1 MSKKNSNKKII
12 IVVIAVVIV
21 GFIAFDW
28 ISGFSDGALDDIS
41 TNEYIER
48 GASFELFALADI
60 CKINPSYILCH
71 LADTETTST
80 PDEDEDEAEVTQF
93 NCKSNVVMY
102 YKDEQR
108 NSWRQYGSTWSDIG
122 TFDLSSSIGG
132 GKIKA
137 IKGDVYIKCDWNG
150 NGEIQLKSGTTKTS
164 FLDGFLFGTGTGA
177 GQGTGAPVG
186 IPAKID
192 NLNKNVDL
200 KKRVKTLVGTIAELD
215 QNDIDKIE
223 QKLNPIVNGKYVGIT
238 FGVNLYPTFVL
249 NGYKTSS
256 PTVDQHMSSMK
267 FSKILEAPTIPTV
280 SNSRN
285 EATQIVSITHVST
298 ELKNNANSLDTSLDP
313 QCNYIDCNTKHQ
325 IRIQTLMSKYLP
337 DEGSPLITITD
348 PTFGST
354 PLKITSV
361 LGKTVGDTQYF
372 NTFYSLPSNSKEGTW
387 KVEMTN
393 PNRSNVAKATFY
405 VQNIDRNPIQCV
417 EGANYQPRDEC
428 YSGPITNSDDDEL
441 KILEDLRVGVLWEV
455 RDSLGRTLQC
465 TGCQGNSFVDGGSV
479 IPQLEELELIS
490 QVVDDRTGD
499 TIKFYQIQIQP
510 ILKFD
515 STESFTPFTNWDFAQ
530 SYDSKKIPITLSIVG
545 ETATKTKYI
554 QQSYQGSSTYKLLGT
569 GFMSQDDSDILA
581 ETANYDVGDRFTVEA
596 NIGGEFVL
604 RNTITNNEYDFKFDG
619 VKISQ
624 EFQYGVKGDSNPNNP
639 ENNDEWNECLQTLDN
654 SSRYKVP
661 NYDGW
666 NDGFQ
671 CQTVDEYEKQQ
682 CESNGNIWSTEGI
695 IDYGGFCKAPIDI
708 SNNPEDDELQKAIDE
723 CNELENPI
731 WDQAQLMC
739 LIKTEPPNQQP
750 RNGEKVD
757 VDVDTKNGKI
767 ISINGENL
775 GLDLGTNIV
784 EGIDNIYLI
793 AVVVGF
799 VAVIVALRARR
810 QSSYGLMNR

>member
-48 GASFELFALADI
+48 GASFELFALADV

-137 IKGDVYIKCDWNG
+137 IKGDVYMKCDWNG

-249 NGYKTSS
+249 NGYKNSS

-354 PLKITSV
+354 PIKITSV

-372 NTFYSLPSNSKEGTW
+372 DTFYSLPSNSKEGTW

-405 VQNIDRNPIQCV
+405 VQNSDSTSN
-417 EGANYQPRDEC
+417 GSDNG
-428 YSGPITNSDDDEL
+428 STNTSDNDEL
-441 KILEDLRVGVLWEV
+441 KELEKLRVGVMWKVVDGSGKELV
-455 RDSLGRTLQC
+455 K
-465 TGCQGNSFVDGGSV
+465 GNSFVDGGSV
-479 IPQLEELELIS
+479 VPQLALIS
-490 QVVDDRTGD
+490 EVVDDRYD
-499 TIKFYQIQIQP
+499 TTKKFDKVQIQP
-510 ILKFD
+510 ILQFENP
-515 STESFTPFTNWDFAQ
+515 TTFTPFRNWDFAQ
-530 SYDSKKIPITLSIVG
+530 SYDPEKIPITLSIVG
-545 ETATKTKYI
+545 ETTTKTKYI
-554 QQSYQGSSTYKLLGT
+554 LPTTQGSSNVKLLGT
-569 GFMSQDDSDILA
+569 GYMSQADADKLA
-581 ETANYDVGDRFTVEA
+581 ETANYQVGDRFTVEA

-604 RNTITNNEYDFKFDG
+604 RNQNTNNEYDFKFDG

-624 EFQYGVKGDSNPNNP
+624 EFQYGVIGKSENPKDD
-639 ENNDEWNECLQTLDN
+639 DEDDKKWNECYEQGKIPSFDN
-654 SSRYKVP
+654 FL
-661 NYDGW
+661 G
-666 NDGFQ
+666 GFS
-671 CQTVDEYEKQQ
+671 CQTEEQYAENKCKEGGNNWINGQ
-682 CESNGNIWSTEGI
+682 CV
-695 IDYGGFCKAPIDI
+695 APIDI
-708 SNNPEDDELQKAIDE
+708 SNNPTDNEVQNAIDE
-723 CNELENPI
+723 CDEQENSR
-731 WDQAQLMC
+731 WDQGQLLC
-739 LIKTEPPNQQP
+739 FLESEPPNKQP
-750 RNGEKVD
+750 RDTVD
-757 VDVDTKNGKI
+757 VDVDTQNGKI
-767 ISINGENL
+767 ISING
-775 GLDLGTNIV
+775 LDFGTNIV
-784 EGIDNIYLI
+784 EGIDNLYLI

-810 QSSYGLMNR
+810 QSSYGLMNKYG